1 METLPYL
8 PLKIIFD
15 QLTFQ
20 DILTLLWTPQI
31 RNVILEF
38 YKKDMNMKDLI
49 RLGFLEIFDKFLY
62 KYSGHYIEYLEDF
75 CIEKGMKPFYLSSQS
90 HQAKKNFLTH
100 FKKQEI
106 YSAFPP
112 LQPLNEDLY
121 LKEIVESRTLF
132 DLCRSVCDKLSD
144 TRKYYR
150 ILETAELDYERRQEI
165 YISDFLEIFLY
176 ENKYGFKNTL
186 ELFEQIPSFNVL
198 KNVRKSQILEMYS
211 QDKPIRFLLLISKLF
226 VIDF

>member
-8 PLKIIFD
+8 TLKIIFD

-20 DILTLLWTPQI
+20 DILNLLWTPQI
-31 RNVILEF
+31 RNVILAY

-49 RLGFLEIFDKFLY
+49 RLGFLEIFDKLVFT
-62 KYSGHYIEYLEDF
+62 YSEYVTEYIHDF
-75 CIEKGMKPFYLSSQS
+75 CLEKGMKTFCQSSES
-90 HQAKKNFLTH
+90 HQAKKYFLNF
-100 FKKQEI
+100 FKKEEI

-112 LQPLNEDLY
+112 PIYPLDEDLY
-121 LKEIVESRTLF
+121 MKEIVESRTLF
-132 DLCRSVCDKLSD
+132 DLCRKICENLSD

-150 ILETAELDYERRQEI
+150 ILETAEHDYECRMGI

-176 ENKYGFKNTL
+176 DPKNGFKNTL
-186 ELFEQIPSFNVL
+186 ELFEQIPSFSTESRIL
-198 KNVRKSQILEMYS
+198 KKYS
-211 QDKPIRFLLLISKLF
+211 QDKPIRFLRLVSKLF